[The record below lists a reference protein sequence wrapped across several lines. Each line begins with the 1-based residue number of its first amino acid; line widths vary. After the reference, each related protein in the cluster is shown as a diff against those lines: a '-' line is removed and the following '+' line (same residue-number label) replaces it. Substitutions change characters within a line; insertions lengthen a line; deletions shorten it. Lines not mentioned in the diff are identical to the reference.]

1 MAAPVVAGTSPVS
14 AGSSHDDRF
23 RRYLGTYFFA
33 PFAGAFFDQPMLPE
47 VAAGVEWT
55 GRIRRTPF
63 QRALRSAAVDQ
74 LVMAGSSADNAAV
87 GNWLREAHWNWI
99 MASAIVGLQAAY
111 TPITG
116 EKLSDADRQQFYQL
130 LLDKFEY
137 VQLPGKKSR
146 LPADYSEL
154 LDWYESVLNVKGE
167 HNIAVANAVASLK
180 RPPRPPFVPVILTP
194 LWRPVGDAVGH
205 VASVCSFGIMHPKA
219 RALTGVSRRSCP
231 SSTADC
237 QGGSQC
243 RRWLTT
249 TGATRLLRIATV
261 RCSWTH
267 SPLAVRCAHLLRR
280 NRIPARCLTGITALA
295 SRSGR
300 WAAAGSWPS
309 PRFPRRGATG
319 C

>member
-1 MAAPVVAGTSPVS
+1 MMAAPVVAGTSPVS

-87 GNWLREAHWNWI
+87 GNWLREAHRVVKGTGFNGVRFSALNPESWNWI

-219 RALTGVSRRSCP
+219 RALTGVSWTRRHE
-231 SSTADC
+231 AEF
-237 QGGSQC
+237 
-243 RRWLTT
+243 RV
-249 TGATRLLRIATV
+249 IATILPIFYS
-261 RCSWTH
+261 RLPRRLTM
-267 SPLAVRCAHLLRR
+267 SPLAYHHWRYETLA
-280 NRIPARCLTGITALA
+280 NRY
-295 SRSGR
+295 RSMQLDSF
-300 WAAAGSWPS
+300 AP
-309 PRFPRRGATG
+309 G
-319 C
+319 CPMRSSVAPK